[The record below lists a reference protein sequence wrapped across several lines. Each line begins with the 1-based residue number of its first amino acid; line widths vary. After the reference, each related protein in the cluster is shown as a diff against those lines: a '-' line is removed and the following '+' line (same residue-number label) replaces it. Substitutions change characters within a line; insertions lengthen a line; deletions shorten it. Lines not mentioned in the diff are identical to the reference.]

1 MSYIKFF
8 ENDLNFQPYKSYKF
22 FNLISNLYNS
32 KVMAA
37 FKIQVHISIKTKQ
50 ETYMAYMF
58 RKNKLIILIQ
68 ILDFRII

>member
-1 MSYIKFF
+1 
-8 ENDLNFQPYKSYKF
+8 
-22 FNLISNLYNS
+22 
-32 KVMAA
+32 MAA

-58 RKNKLIILIQ
+58 RNNKLIILIQ